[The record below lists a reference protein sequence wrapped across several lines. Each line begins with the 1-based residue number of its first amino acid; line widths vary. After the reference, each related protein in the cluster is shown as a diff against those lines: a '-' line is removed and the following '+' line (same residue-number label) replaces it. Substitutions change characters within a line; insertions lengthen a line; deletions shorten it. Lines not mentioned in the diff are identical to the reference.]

1 MIIISKSPGTCG
13 CCGAGLEVEWDLDLI
28 DYYEKDGGIC
38 NFYES
43 DVDVV
48 CPKCGNH
55 ISAKLRAI
63 EYPEGIL
70 EDSGVK
76 IRSDESG
83 KSHIEEPSIDF
94 FDL

>member
-48 CPKCGNH
+48 
-55 ISAKLRAI
+55 
-63 EYPEGIL
+63 
-70 EDSGVK
+70 
-76 IRSDESG
+76 
-83 KSHIEEPSIDF
+83 
-94 FDL
+94 